1 MIMKISKQDK
11 KLFMG
16 IVFIILVGKICGL
29 SEEILGK
36 IITGFLS
43 FEIIANL
50 DLSIERKGKRK
61 WAIHL
66 KFFTKTN

>member
-1 MIMKISKQDK
+1 MKISKQDK
-11 KLFMG
+11 KLL
-16 IVFIILVGKICGL
+16 ISIIFIILVGKVCGL

-43 FEIIANL
+43 FEILANL
-50 DLSIERKGKRK
+50 NVSIERNGKRK